1 MQEVVTRGESVLI
14 RWLNFSRKASSRKG
28 GFKVEFTGG
37 FRVVRKRGGGCQ
49 SGKMMTKLLNSICFV
64 FNMSA

>member
-14 RWLNFSRKASSRKG
+14 WWLKFSRKASLRKG

-37 FRVVRKRGGGCQ
+37 FRVVRKRGGG
-49 SGKMMTKLLNSICFV
+49 GAARV
-64 FNMSA
+64 AR